1 MKKLTLL
8 AILVVAILASSVSAQ
23 SGDLT
28 NAQKMTPFAVGM
40 SLSVLG
46 EMYDENYQNALS
58 EYQKNIRY
66 YSAELKPVV
75 DLKENASSY
84 DRLDIAQTATK
95 SLRAKSSKSD
105 RWQMLVGEQF
115 GVIYVQIK
123 KNKTDGDEINADD
136 LKFSLELIATL
147 AANAPEDIPEDIVKQ
162 FKKVGAL
169 KDRNDLASDEGI
181 EKITDEVIKTLRVI
195 SN

>member
-1 MKKLTLL
+1 
-8 AILVVAILASSVSAQ
+8 
-23 SGDLT
+23 
-28 NAQKMTPFAVGM
+28 MTPFAVGM

-84 DRLDIAQTATK
+84 DRLDVAQAATK

-105 RWQMLVGEQF
+105 RWQMLIGEQF

-123 KNKTDGDEINADD
+123 KNKADGDEINVDD

-169 KDRNDLASDEGI
+169 KDNNDLASDEGI

>member
-1 MKKLTLL
+1 MF
-8 AILVVAILASSVSAQ
+8 AVNISAQ
-23 SGDLT
+23 TNDLT
-28 NAQKMTPFAVGM
+28 NSQKMTPFAVGM

-58 EYQKNIRY
+58 EYQRNIRY

-75 DLKENASSY
+75 DLRKDAASY
-84 DRLDIAQTATK
+84 VRLDVAQEATK
-95 SLRAKSSKSD
+95 ALRAKSSKSD

-115 GVIYVQIK
+115 GAIYVQFK
-123 KNKTDGDEINADD
+123 KNSTNGDEINVGD

-147 AANAPEDIPEDIVKQ
+147 AANAPEDIPESIVKQ
-162 FKKVGAL
+162 FKKIGAM
-169 KDRNDLASDEGI
+169 KDNDDLASDKGI

>member
-1 MKKLTLL
+1 MKKLTIL
-8 AILVVAILASSVSAQ
+8 AILIAAMFAVNISAQ
-23 SGDLT
+23 TNDLT
-28 NAQKMTPFAVGM
+28 NSQKMTPFAVGM

-58 EYQKNIRY
+58 EYQRNIRY

-75 DLKENASSY
+75 DLRKDAASY
-84 DRLDIAQTATK
+84 VRLDVAQEATK
-95 SLRAKSSKSD
+95 ALRAKSSKSD

-115 GVIYVQIK
+115 GAIYVQFK
-123 KNKTDGDEINADD
+123 KNSTNGDEINVGD

-147 AANAPEDIPEDIVKQ
+147 AANAPEDIPESIVKQ
-162 FKKVGAL
+162 FKKIGAM
-169 KDRNDLASDEGI
+169 KDNDDLASDKGI

>member
-1 MKKLTLL
+1 MKKLSILTILIA
-8 AILVVAILASSVSAQ
+8 AIFVVNVSAQ

-28 NAQKMTPFAVGM
+28 NSQKMTPFAVGM

-58 EYQKNIRY
+58 EYQRNIRY
-66 YSAELKPVV
+66 YSNELKPVV
-75 DLKENASSY
+75 ELKKDASSY
-84 DRLDIAQTATK
+84 MRLDVAQTATK
-95 SLRAKSSKSD
+95 ELRAKSSKSD
-105 RWQMLVGEQF
+105 RWQMLVGEQI

-123 KNKTDGDEINADD
+123 KNSTNGDEINVDD

-147 AANAPEDIPEDIVKQ
+147 AGNAPEDIPEDIVKQ
-162 FKKVGAL
+162 FKKIGAL

>member
-1 MKKLTLL
+1 MKKLSILTILIA
-8 AILVVAILASSVSAQ
+8 AIFAVNVSAQ

-28 NAQKMTPFAVGM
+28 NSQKMTPFAVGM

-58 EYQKNIRY
+58 EYQRNIRY
-66 YSAELKPVV
+66 YSNELKPVV
-75 DLKENASSY
+75 ELKKDASSY
-84 DRLDIAQTATK
+84 VRLDVVQTATK
-95 SLRAKSSKSD
+95 ELRAKSSKSD
-105 RWQMLVGEQF
+105 RWQMLVGEQI

-123 KNKTDGDEINADD
+123 KNSTNGDEINVDD

-147 AANAPEDIPEDIVKQ
+147 AGNAPEDIPEDIVKQ
-162 FKKVGAL
+162 FKKIGAL